1 MRNKLQPYLFWIL
14 LAFLAVGFVYPAIG
28 LVAIVCM
35 LAPVIIAPFK
45 GRFWCGNWCPR
56 GSFYDHALARLSPK
70 RPIPP
75 FFRSKGLR
83 VFMLAFIMTV
93 FSVQTYYAWGDL
105 AAMGLVFINLIFV
118 TTVVGVI
125 LGAVVRVLP
134 DGDAGVVAEPR
145 GDAAEG
151 GAELRELRAVREG
164 LPAAASAAAR
174 QGGGDV
180 HGRRLPE
187 VRPLHGGVPE
197 EGAGVRGLGNQKTW
211 LPRGLQMQG
220 APDKQTHNA
229 LALM

>member
-125 LGAVVRVLP
+125 LGAVYHQRTWCAFCPMGTLASWLSRGAMPLKVAPSCVSCGLCAKACPLQLQPQRGKEAGTFT
-134 DGDAGVVAEPR
+134 DGDCLKCDRCTAVCPKKALGF
-145 GDAAEG
+145 EG
-151 GAELRELRAVREG
+151 
-164 LPAAASAAAR
+164 
-174 QGGGDV
+174 
-180 HGRRLPE
+180 
-187 VRPLHGGVPE
+187 
-197 EGAGVRGLGNQKTW
+197 
-211 LPRGLQMQG
+211 
-220 APDKQTHNA
+220 
-229 LALM
+229 